1 MLELPSGLHRRG
13 ASSGERRP
21 RRALQPA
28 PRPFRDRVEPHSWRV
43 SCVTKFISKSCDA
56 TDEGGGRDAAA
67 ATGIR
72 EAIVADPE
80 RWRRATRTGAFANR
94 LELGGDQLKR
104 VPPWADPE
112 HRFAEDLK
120 RKDFFG
126 WAKLSEKDVVGAGF
140 VDDYAQVCRA
150 AAPLMR
156 FLCGALEVPY

>member
-1 MLELPSGLHRRG
+1 
-13 ASSGERRP
+13 
-21 RRALQPA
+21 
-28 PRPFRDRVEPHSWRV
+28 
-43 SCVTKFISKSCDA
+43 
-56 TDEGGGRDAAA
+56 
-67 ATGIR
+67 
-72 EAIVADPE
+72 
-80 RWRRATRTGAFANR
+80 
-94 LELGGDQLKR
+94 

-126 WAKLSEKDVVGAGF
+126 WAKLSEKDVVGAGL